1 MNSIDLAFADGTYTF
16 ALPLPQINELE
27 QKRGIGI
34 GGLFARVLKGR
45 YDIDGQTIGLPQEA
59 EFYAADLIETIRQ
72 GLLGGQKGEV
82 DGAEVK
88 VSPLMANR
96 LITSYVVSRP
106 LVEVWELAAAILGAC
121 VIGFD
126 PPKKGEPDEEPAPET
141 ETTTGA

>member
-1 MNSIDLAFADGTYTF
+1 MASGLGLRSNLVNTIELAFAACTYTF
-16 ALPLPQINELE
+16 TLPLPQINELE

-72 GLLGGQKGEV
+72 GLVGGEKGEA

-88 VSPLMANR
+88 VS
-96 LITSYVVSRP
+96 
-106 LVEVWELAAAILGAC
+106 
-121 VIGFD
+121 
-126 PPKKGEPDEEPAPET
+126 
-141 ETTTGA
+141 